1 VSVSTVWLE
10 FAAALGLIAFGGAR
24 LARYGE
30 AIGHHTGLGTTG
42 VGLFLLATVTSLPE
56 LVTGVSAVQFANAPD
71 IAVGAILGSCVFNVM
86 IIAILDFSLERV
98 SLYDRVNRSHVLSA
112 CFGVLLIGAVGF
124 CLFGDLDLAMPG
136 FASVGIYTP
145 LLLLGYWVAVRTLMA
160 EEGRFVDPE
169 FADRA
174 IDEPEMDSARAWWGF
189 GVAALAVVAAGIWL
203 PFVGERIAARLDV
216 QDTFAGTL
224 FIAFATSLPEI
235 VVALAALRQG
245 APNLAVSNVL
255 GSNIFNIVILVP
267 LDLLYREGPLLA
279 GVSEL
284 HLLSVIAAVSMSA
297 VAMLAVLVRPR
308 QNLFPRMGSASAVL
322 VTIYLLNLYAMY
334 VLGRAGE

>member
-1 VSVSTVWLE
+1 MSTVWIE
-10 FAAALGLIAFGGAR
+10 FAAALGLVAFGGAR
-24 LARYGE
+24 LSRCGE

-56 LVTGVSAVQFANAPD
+56 LVTGVSAVQFARAPD
-71 IAVGAILGSCVFNVM
+71 IAVGVILGSCVFNVM
-86 IIAILDFSLERV
+86 IIAILDFALERV
-98 SLYDRVNRSHVLSA
+98 SLYDRVSRTHVLSA
-112 CFGVLLIGAVGF
+112 CFGVLLIGTVGF
-124 CLFGDLDLAMPG
+124 CMFGRIDWAIPG
-136 FASVGIYTP
+136 IASIGLYTP
-145 LLLLGYWVAVRTLMA
+145 VLLFGYWVAVHTLMV

-169 FADRA
+169 FADRV
-174 IDEPEMDSARAWWGF
+174 IDEPEMDSAGAWRGF
-189 GVAALAVVAAGIWL
+189 ALAALAVVAAGIWL
-203 PFVGERIAARLDV
+203 PFVGERIAVQLAV

-255 GSNIFNIVILVP
+255 GSNIFNILILVP
-267 LDLLYREGPLLA
+267 LDVLYREGPLLA

-284 HLLSVIAAVSMSA
+284 HLLSVVSAVTMSA

-322 VTIYLLNLYAMY
+322 VTIYLLNLYVMY
-334 VLGRAGE
+334 VLG